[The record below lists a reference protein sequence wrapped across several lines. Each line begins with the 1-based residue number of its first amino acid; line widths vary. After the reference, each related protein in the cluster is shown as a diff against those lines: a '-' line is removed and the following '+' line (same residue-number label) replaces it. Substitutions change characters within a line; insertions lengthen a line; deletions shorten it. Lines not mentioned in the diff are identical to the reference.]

1 MIIVQWKIST
11 YCTALAVLSLNTKDS
26 ISLQIISIA
35 ITMIAGHADTLS
47 VINELMP

>member
-11 YCTALAVLSLNTKDS
+11 YCTVLAALSLNTKDS

-35 ITMIAGHADTLS
+35 ITMIADHANTLS